1 MKKNK
6 NTVFLIED
14 DKNIVSIY
22 TLTLEAS
29 KIDVKSVTTGQQAMD
44 EVKAIQDG
52 KAEKPSLI
60 LLDLSLPD
68 INGKEVF
75 KAIKANE
82 KTKDIPV
89 FITTNYA
96 VKDIPASEN
105 IHPDKFILKSD
116 ITPSIL
122 AEIVKKQL
130 GI

>member
-1 MKKNK
+1 MNK

-14 DKNIVSIY
+14 DANIVSIY
-22 TLTLEAS
+22 TISLEAS
-29 KIDVKSVTTGQQAMD
+29 KIDVVPITTGKEAMD
-44 EVKAIQDG
+44 KIKEIQDD
-52 KAEKPSLI
+52 KVEKPSLI

-68 INGKEVF
+68 MNGKEIF
-75 KAIKANE
+75 KAIKAND

-89 FITTNYA
+89 FITTNS
-96 VKDIPASEN
+96 DIKELPNTEN

-116 ITPSIL
+116 ITPTIL